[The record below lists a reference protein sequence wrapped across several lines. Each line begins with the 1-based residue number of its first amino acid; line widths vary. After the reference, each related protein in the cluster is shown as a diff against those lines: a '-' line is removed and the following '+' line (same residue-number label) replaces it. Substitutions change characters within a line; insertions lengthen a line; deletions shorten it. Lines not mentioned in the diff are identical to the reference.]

1 MIIYNVT
8 VNIDHEI
15 FEEWLAWMKDTH
27 IPDVMATGCFES
39 HKILRLLNESPDV
52 EGLTFAIQYFAP
64 DMKTLNTY
72 AAQHQPALQ
81 QEVQKRYGERVVAF
95 RTLLEEV

>member
-8 VNIDHEI
+8 VNIDLEI
-15 FEEWLAWMKDTH
+15 SEDWLAWMKDVH
-27 IPDVMATGCFES
+27 IPDVMATVCFES

-64 DMKTLNTY
+64 DMKTLNVY

-81 QEVQKRYGERVVAF
+81 QDVHQRYGHRVVAF